1 MFNKGKEI
9 VDLMNLLLI
18 NDNKPIMKVNEIFKN
33 GYVTDKGK
41 QILINKTSGYVS
53 YLRGENPIN
62 FPQKLYPLDHFK
74 GNYPSLDIN
83 GNKLNKDEKI
93 KFLKIID
100 CELNKNQYDIY
111 QKYFYNNNVGGS
123 FFDSIGLQICN
134 IVFTKKNDDIED
146 ISENYGTKG
155 FKNMFNIE
163 SKKNGQLRF
172 SFKNKLYI
180 KCLIQKF

>member
-1 MFNKGKEI
+1 M
-9 VDLMNLLLI
+9 
-18 NDNKPIMKVNEIFKN
+18 
-33 GYVTDKGK
+33 
-41 QILINKTSGYVS
+41 
-53 YLRGENPIN
+53 
-62 FPQKLYPLDHFK
+62 YPLDHFK

-83 GNKLNKDEKI
+83 GNKLDKDNKI

-100 CELNKNQYDIY
+100 CKLNGEQYDIY
-111 QKYFYNNNVGGS
+111 KKYFHNSVGGGS

-172 SFKNKLYI
+172 SFKNKLYMEMFDPKNFKNI
-180 KCLIQKF
+180 SCKIHKIINYIEKSKGICFVYSQFKWAGVYPIAIALEMLGYSNYRDNILTTVLE